1 MKEKNRFSQLLERLM
16 TMADLKNSTLAQAL
30 QYDVSYISKWASGR
44 VLPTEK
50 NAEKI
55 FRGISRCVVDALEE
69 SGRSALYLEYQVER
83 DDDLELAIYDN
94 LEAEYAYVRDQERT
108 GALEGQSKVNY
119 FPELTLPQFIAKMRH
134 PDLRRVKDL
143 EVVAV
148 IDILELDHEYQLMIA
163 ELEKRPNV
171 ANLNYPG
178 VHFSM
183 VIDLDER
190 DENVTYN
197 VVFLMNLLTNLSN
210 VNFRLY
216 ANSRAAGK
224 IIFTVKGAYAISAMI
239 ATRNQC
245 LAVTTCEEQAVCDA
259 MHNRLKTFCNKESL
273 LVRDTTMEQLLGE
286 HGYIQTLFARD
297 LQWLLG
303 RMTEHFVPEALFEE
317 LMSDYVREN
326 TWVDLPG
333 MRKARALAQKM
344 MEESKIQ
351 ILLHEDAITGFAV
364 SGEIDFYNCKMKL
377 NTEQRLSCMQN
388 LLALMERN
396 PELDIR
402 LIRGGLITDF
412 RHIPNPTLF
421 LSDSLCYLRLERQGN
436 KNNIGVLNKM
446 SVSEMF
452 RKFFR
457 EVWGGKHHVEVSDRD
472 SVREVTSH
480 LIRSIQIL
488 NQVEGGF

>member
-16 TMADLKNSTLAQAL
+16 TMADLKNSTLAQKL

-69 SGRSALYLEYQVER
+69 SGRSVLYLEYQVER
-83 DDDLELAIYDN
+83 DNDLEQAIYDN

-108 GALEGQSKVNY
+108 GSKEGGSKINY
-119 FPELTLPQFIAKMRH
+119 FPELTLSQFIAKMRH

-183 VIDLDER
+183 VINLDER

-210 VNFRLY
+210 VDFQLY
-216 ANSRAAGK
+216 ANSRASGK
-224 IIFTVKGAYAISAMI
+224 IIFTVKGAYSISAMI
-239 ATRNQC
+239 ATGNQC
-245 LAVTTCEEQAVCDA
+245 LAVTTCEEQSVCDA
-259 MHNRLKTFCNKESL
+259 MHNRLKTFCSKESL
-273 LVRDTTMEQLLGE
+273 LVRDTTMEELMGE
-286 HGYIQTLFARD
+286 YGYIQSLFARK

-303 RMTEHFVPEALFEE
+303 RMTEHFVPEELFEE
-317 LMSDYVREN
+317 LMDDFVRDN
-326 TWVDLPG
+326 PWVDRAG
-333 MRKARALAQKM
+333 MSKAGALTQKM
-344 MEESKIQ
+344 MEESEIQ
-351 ILLHEDAITGFAV
+351 ILLHEDAITNFAV
-364 SGEIDFYNCKMKL
+364 SGEIDFYNCKMRL
-377 NTEQRLSCMQN
+377 NTEQRLAYMEN

-402 LIRGGLITDF
+402 LIRGGLITDYQ
-412 RHIPNPTLF
+412 HIPNPTLF
-421 LSDSLCYLRLERQGN
+421 LSDSLCYLRLERKGN

-457 EVWGGKHHVEVSDRD
+457 EVWAGKHHVEVSGRD
-472 SVREVTSH
+472 TVREVTSH
-480 LIRSIQIL
+480 MIRSIRIL
-488 NQVEGGF
+488 NRVEGES